1 MRNKEILRVPST
13 IKLIGIGI
21 ALWAAGT
28 CAVHADVYGYVDAQG
43 ATYLTNTTPPQNYV
57 LYAREPEVAQPA
69 TASASPPAVPA
80 PSLQDGRYRQQVE
93 QAARDSRID
102 AALIY
107 AIIHA
112 ESAYKPAAVSRK
124 GAIGLMQVMPQTAAR
139 YGTVNLLDP
148 GQNIS
153 VGVKYLRTL
162 GEIFNGDLKLVL
174 AAYNAGE
181 QVVMRYGNRIPPY
194 PETIAYVARVT
205 SLYQRYLRSS

>member
-1 MRNKEILRVPST
+1 MRHKEILRVPST

-21 ALWAAGT
+21 TLWAAGT

-43 ATYLTNTTPPQNYV
+43 ATYLTNITPPQNYV
-57 LYAREPEVAQPA
+57 LYAREPVAAQPA
-69 TASASPPAVPA
+69 TAQRTAVPA
-80 PSLQDGRYRQQVE
+80 ASLQDGRYRQQVE
-93 QAARDSRID
+93 QAARDSKID

-112 ESAYKPAAVSRK
+112 ESAYRPAAVSRK

-181 QVVMRYGNRIPPY
+181 QVVMRYGNQIPPY

-205 SLYQRYLRSS
+205 SLYRRYLQSS

>member
-1 MRNKEILRVPST
+1 MSNKEILRMPST

-28 CAVHADVYGYVDAQG
+28 CTVHADVYGYVDAQG

-69 TASASPPAVPA
+69 TAQRTAVPA
-80 PSLQDGRYRQQVE
+80 PSLQDGRYRQHVE

-112 ESAYKPAAVSRK
+112 ESAYRPAAVSRK

-139 YGTVNLLDP
+139 YGAVNLLDP

-181 QVVMRYGNRIPPY
+181 QDRKSTRLN
-194 PETIAYVARVT
+194 
-205 SLYQRYLRSS
+205 SSHQ